1 MERVVPEGF
10 ILNEGRGPYTTHNG
24 PFYIN
29 ISNDP
34 WLHGTF
40 ILDRHCNGAQ
50 IAHGGM
56 LMSFADGICGHAVY
70 KETRAAGV
78 TIKLNSEF
86 LSAVRTG
93 EWLEGYAKVNS
104 TKDDFVFCESK
115 LYVGNRD
122 VLLVNS
128 IFKLRTNKEQ
138 KKIIKKR
145 R

>member
-56 LMSFADGICGHAVY
+56 LMSFSCLLYTSPSPRDY
-70 KETRAAGV
+70 AA
-78 TIKLNSEF
+78 SRMPS
-86 LSAVRTG
+86 SA
-93 EWLEGYAKVNS
+93 
-104 TKDDFVFCESK
+104 
-115 LYVGNRD
+115 
-122 VLLVNS
+122 
-128 IFKLRTNKEQ
+128 
-138 KKIIKKR
+138 
-145 R
+145 

>member
-1 MERVVPEGF
+1 
-10 ILNEGRGPYTTHNG
+10 
-24 PFYIN
+24 
-29 ISNDP
+29 
-34 WLHGTF
+34 
-40 ILDRHCNGAQ
+40 
-50 IAHGGM
+50 M
-56 LMSFADGICGHAVY
+56 L
-70 KETRAAGV
+70 
-78 TIKLNSEF
+78 L
-86 LSAVRTG
+86 
-93 EWLEGYAKVNS
+93 S

>member
-1 MERVVPEGF
+1 MEQVVPEGF
-10 ILNEGRGPYTTHNG
+10 ILNKGRGPYTTHNG

-29 ISNDP
+29 ASVDP

-40 ILDRHCNGAQ
+40 IIDRHCNGAQ

-70 KETRAAGV
+70 KETKTAGV

-86 LSAVRTG
+86 LSAARPG
-93 EWLEGYAKVNS
+93 EWLEGYAIVNS
-104 TKDDFVFCESK
+104 QKDDFVFCESK

-128 IFKLRTNKEQ
+128 ILNYEPKRY
-138 KKIIKKR
+138 KKK
-145 R
+145 

>member
-1 MERVVPEGF
+1 MEQVVPEGF
-10 ILNEGRGPYTTHNG
+10 ILNKGRGPYTTHNG

-29 ISNDP
+29 ASVDP

-40 ILDRHCNGAQ
+40 IIDRHCNGALN
-50 IAHGGM
+50 ADGGM

-70 KETRAAGV
+70 KATKTAGV

-86 LSAVRTG
+86 LSAARPG
-93 EWLEGYAKVNS
+93 EWLEGYAIVNS
-104 TKDDFVFCESK
+104 QKEDFVFCESK

-128 IFKLRTNKEQ
+128 IFKLRTKKAQ

>member
-1 MERVVPEGF
+1 MEQVVLEGF
-10 ILNEGRGPYTTHNG
+10 ILNKGRGPYTTYNG

-29 ISNDP
+29 VSVDP

-40 ILDRHCNGAQ
+40 IIDRHCNGAK

-70 KETRAAGV
+70 KVTKTAGV

-86 LSAVRTG
+86 LSAARPG
-93 EWLEGYAKVNS
+93 EWLEGYAIVNS
-104 TKDDFVFCESK
+104 QKDDFVFCESK

-128 IFKLRTNKEQ
+128 IFKLRTKKVQ

>member
-1 MERVVPEGF
+1 
-10 ILNEGRGPYTTHNG
+10 
-24 PFYIN
+24 
-29 ISNDP
+29 
-34 WLHGTF
+34 
-40 ILDRHCNGAQ
+40 
-50 IAHGGM
+50 
-56 LMSFADGICGHAVY
+56 MSFSDGICGHAVY
-70 KETRAAGV
+70 KETKTAGV

-138 KKIIKKR
+138 KKVIKKR

>member
-29 ISNDP
+29 TSIDP

-70 KETRAAGV
+70 K
-78 TIKLNSEF
+78 
-86 LSAVRTG
+86 AVSYTH
-93 EWLEGYAKVNS
+93 L
-104 TKDDFVFCESK
+104 T
-115 LYVGNRD
+115 LPTNRE
-122 VLLVNS
+122 V
-128 IFKLRTNKEQ
+128 
-138 KKIIKKR
+138 
-145 R
+145 